1 MARYDRNRGMFLGS
15 WTGKD
20 IPASI
25 DINVSKASGS
35 SVTATLAQGGLDD
48 FASKVPTS
56 GEYGFTY
63 TGSKW
68 ELNGE
73 PVVIADYG
81 ITVSG
86 TAKAGDLI
94 DVNYTKASG
103 GWEALGKDN
112 DNLTKD
118 LNPDTEKSKNVLGE
132 STFRHTGYEPEISLD
147 PYYIDPSRK
156 MYKRMMKN
164 AIVERYAE
172 NELKGYFAEAFF
184 TTANKETRTMTGY
197 CFVREAWY
205 VPQSTGGD
213 TAAYGIPVTI
223 TPVGAITRKKIV
235 YDMETNEGTI
245 SALAAN
251 EIPIVE

>member
-1 MARYDRNRGMFLGS
+1 MARYERNRGMFFGS

-35 SVTATLAQGGLDD
+35 SVTAVLADGGLDD
-48 FASKVPTS
+48 FASKVPAS
-56 GEYGFTY
+56 GEYGFSY

-73 PVVIADYG
+73 PVTIGDYG
-81 ITVSG
+81 ITVGG

-94 DVNYTKASG
+94 DVNYTKATG

-164 AIVERYAE
+164 AIEERYAE

-223 TPVGAITRKKIV
+223 TPVGAISRKKIT
-235 YDMETNEGTI
+235 YDMESNEATI
-245 SALAAN
+245 SDLDN
-251 EIPIVE
+251 GEIPIVE

>member
-1 MARYDRNRGMFLGS
+1 MARYERNRGMFFGS
-15 WTGKD
+15 WTGTAT
-20 IPASI
+20 PESI
-25 DINVSKASGS
+25 DTLIGDSTGITKAT
-35 SVTATLAQGGLDD
+35 VNATK
-48 FASKVPTS
+48 FKTVYSNS
-56 GEYGFTY
+56 GEYVYIYDGEN
-63 TGSKW
+63 W
-68 ELNGE
+68 RENGE
-73 PVVIADYG
+73 KINLADVG
-81 ITVSG
+81 VSVTG
-86 TAKAGDLI
+86 TPAAGDII

-156 MYKRMMKN
+156 MYKRIMRN
-164 AIVERYAE
+164 AIEERYAE

-197 CFVREAWY
+197 CFIREAWY

-223 TPVGAITRKKIV
+223 TPVGAISRGTIV
-235 YDMETNEGTI
+235 YDMETNEATI
-245 SALAAN
+245 TPTN
-251 EIPIVE
+251 DMPIIE